1 MHEEVCKLQRKWLDE
16 GLKVFPVSVNVSK
29 RQLYN
34 PYFAEE
40 YIETK
45 NRYKLPDGL
54 IELEF
59 TESIFFEKYEVISGI
74 VKKLTEYG
82 YICSIDDFGSGYS
95 SLNLLKDVSLGVL
108 KIDRLF
114 FENLEN
120 NKRGDII
127 IRNVINMAQELNMK
141 IVAEGVETFEQLEF
155 LKSVNCD
162 MVQGY
167 IYDHRLI
174 QAV

>member
-1 MHEEVCKLQRKWLDE
+1 MA
-16 GLKVFPVSVNVSK
+16 GLKEFPISVNVSK

-34 PYFAEE
+34 PNFAEE

-45 NRYKLPDGL
+45 NKYDLPDNTV
-54 IELEF
+54 ELEF

-74 VKKLTEYG
+74 VKKLTKYG

-127 IRNVINMAQELNMK
+127 IRNVINMASELKMK
-141 IVAEGVETFEQLEF
+141 TVAEGVETLEQLEF

-167 IYDHRLI
+167 IYDRPMPVEEFEI
-174 QAV
+174 KYYNIKG

>member
-1 MHEEVCKLQRKWLDE
+1 M
-16 GLKVFPVSVNVSK
+16 
-29 RQLYN
+29 
-34 PYFAEE
+34 
-40 YIETK
+40 
-45 NRYKLPDGL
+45 
-54 IELEF
+54 
-59 TESIFFEKYEVISGI
+59 
-74 VKKLTEYG
+74 
-82 YICSIDDFGSGYS
+82 
-95 SLNLLKDVSLGVL
+95 

-167 IYDHRLI
+167 IYDRPMPVEEFEAKYYNI
-174 QAV
+174 K

>member
-1 MHEEVCKLQRKWLDE
+1 
-16 GLKVFPVSVNVSK
+16 
-29 RQLYN
+29 
-34 PYFAEE
+34 
-40 YIETK
+40 
-45 NRYKLPDGL
+45 
-54 IELEF
+54 
-59 TESIFFEKYEVISGI
+59 
-74 VKKLTEYG
+74 
-82 YICSIDDFGSGYS
+82 
-95 SLNLLKDVSLGVL
+95 VSLGVL

-167 IYDHRLI
+167 IYDRPMPVEEFEAKYYNI
-174 QAV
+174 K